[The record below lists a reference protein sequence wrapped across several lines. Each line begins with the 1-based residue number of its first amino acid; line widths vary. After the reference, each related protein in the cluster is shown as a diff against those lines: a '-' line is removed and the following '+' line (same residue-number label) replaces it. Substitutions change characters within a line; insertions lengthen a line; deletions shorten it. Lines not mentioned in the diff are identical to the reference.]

1 MSVWTRVQ
9 TKVLNENV
17 DMGILEEALND
28 LELSLDKTVTRVENS
43 YGHSSVTA
51 GLKYKGRNID
61 MGIVVNSKKGI
72 TLAGDTYRSGIVGDN
87 QADKL
92 INMISQ
98 AYQKVKLTRDL
109 ELEGWT
115 ITSKNV
121 DGKIVLD
128 CIHL

>member
-1 MSVWTRVQ
+1 MSVWTKVQ

-17 DMGILEEALND
+17 DMGMLEEALTT
-28 LELSLDKTVTRVENS
+28 LELSLDKSVTKIENS
-43 YGHSSVTA
+43 YGHSNVTA
-51 GLKYKGRNID
+51 GLKYQGRKID
-61 MGIVVNSKKGI
+61 VGIVVDSKKGV

-98 AYQKVKLTRDL
+98 AYQKVKLTKDL

-115 ITSKNV
+115 ITSKKVN
-121 DGKIVLD
+121 DKIVLD

>member
-1 MSVWTRVQ
+1 MSVWTKVQ
-9 TKVLNENV
+9 TKVLNQNV
-17 DMGILEEALND
+17 DMGMLEEALTT
-28 LELSLDKTVTRVENS
+28 LELSLDKSVTKIENS
-43 YGHSSVTA
+43 YGFSNVTA
-51 GLKYKGRNID
+51 GLKYQGRNID
-61 MGIVVNSKKGI
+61 IGIVVDSKNGV

-98 AYQKVKLTRDL
+98 AYQKVKLTKDL

-115 ITSKNV
+115 ITSKKVN
-121 DGKIVLD
+121 DKIVLD